1 MTMETKYAMTD
12 NTAEQRFEFDIEGST
27 ALIEYVCE
35 EPDIIILTYTYV
47 PAKLGGRGIGKE
59 IVQTV
64 LEHIRKEGKKVVPQ
78 CSFIAQ
84 YICDHTEWE
93 DIVLKKAPQQ

>member
-1 MTMETKYAMTD
+1 METKYAMTD
-12 NTAEQRFEFDIEGST
+12 NAAEQRFEFDIDGT
-27 ALIEYVCE
+27 QAMIEYVCE

-47 PAKLGGRGIGKE
+47 PQQLGGRGIGKQ

-64 LEHIRKEGKKVVPQ
+64 LAHVRESGKKVVPQ

-84 YICDHTEWE
+84 YICDNPEWE
-93 DIVLKKAPQQ
+93 DIVLKHAPQK